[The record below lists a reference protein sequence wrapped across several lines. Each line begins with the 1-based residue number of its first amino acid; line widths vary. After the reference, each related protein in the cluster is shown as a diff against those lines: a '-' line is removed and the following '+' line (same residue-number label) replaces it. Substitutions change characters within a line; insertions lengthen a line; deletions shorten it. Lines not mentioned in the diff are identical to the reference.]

1 MAPSYDI
8 VGIAKNGRELTEL
21 ALQFKPELVLT
32 DLSMPQLN
40 GMDAIQ
46 SLTEKGLR
54 SKFIVLT
61 MHEDMSLAVLV
72 FRAGAS
78 GFLLKSAHSEELL
91 EALRIVQRGG
101 HYLSSQFSCD
111 LITVLAEAARRPA
124 VDRVPQLTRR
134 QRDVLKLVAEGR
146 TMKEVAGQFEYLD
159 AHRRVLQISPDERAW
174 DQDQCR
180 VGSAC
185 NQDWIDHRSSIRH
198 GSLVPI
204 RSLESS
210 RRTIAMGPL
219 SASVDDSSLE
229 SLIEALPDACV
240 VIDESGILL
249 FANQVW
255 KDLPRQADAAAVSQN
270 PIGT

>member
-1 MAPSYDI
+1 MRPTLLIADDHQLFAESLRALLEPSYDI
-8 VGIAKNGRELTEL
+8 VGIAKNGRELTDL
-21 ALQFKPELVLT
+21 ALQFKPDLVLT
-32 DLSMPQLN
+32 DLAMPQLN

-124 VDRVPQLTRR
+124 VDRAPQLTRR

-146 TMKEVAGQFEYLD
+146 TMKEVADNLNISTRTAESYKYHLMN
-159 AHRRVLQISPDERAW
+159 VL
-174 DQDQCR
+174 
-180 VGSAC
+180 G
-185 NQDWIDHRSSIRH
+185 IRTNAE
-198 GSLVPI
+198 LVQHAI
-204 RSLESS
+204 K
-210 RRTIAMGPL
+210 IG
-219 SASVDDSSLE
+219 
-229 SLIEALPDACV
+229 LITVHPF
-240 VIDESGILL
+240 GT
-249 FANQVW
+249 
-255 KDLPRQADAAAVSQN
+255 AV
-270 PIGT
+270 